1 MIETVMNLTKM
12 ERVFMAY
19 NLGFW
24 LSLVVLIL
32 LWIFVFMR
40 KHELVKLFL
49 FLSFLVVGFSLVFSL
64 HIQGKEKQYI
74 LDQIPTSGDLE
85 YVIVNGDFQAEKA
98 DGGQKFDVVINKDY
112 HKGTLTYRA
121 TSEMGQKVVAFG
133 NKVIKYKNSWFKTT
147 DHYQDKVEFVTP
159 NGVMILEL
167 KDGKV
172 EIK

>member
-1 MIETVMNLTKM
+1 METVMNLNKM
-12 ERVFMAY
+12 ERVFMAH

-24 LSLVVLIL
+24 LSLAVLVL
-32 LWIFVFMR
+32 LWIFVFKR

-64 HIQGKEKQYI
+64 HIQSKEKQYI

-85 YVIVNGDFQAEKA
+85 YVIVNGDFKAEKA
-98 DGGQKFDVVINKDY
+98 DGGQKFDLVINKDY
-112 HKGTLTYRA
+112 HKGTLTYRP
-121 TSEMGQKVVAFG
+121 TSEMGRKVVAFG
-133 NKVIKYKNSWFKTT
+133 QKVIKYKDSWFKTT

-167 KDGKV
+167 VNGKV

>member
-1 MIETVMNLTKM
+1 MMETVMNLTKM
-12 ERVFMAY
+12 ERIFMAY

-24 LSLVVLIL
+24 ASLAVLVL

-49 FLSFLVVGFSLVFSL
+49 FLSFLVVGFSLVFL

-85 YVIVNGDFQAEKA
+85 YVIVTDDFKAEQA
-98 DGGQKFDVVINKDY
+98 DGGKKFDLVINKDY

-159 NGVMILEL
+159 NGVMVLEL
-167 KDGKV
+167 VNGKV

>member
-1 MIETVMNLTKM
+1 MMETVMNLTKM
-12 ERVFMAY
+12 ERIFMAY

-24 LSLVVLIL
+24 ASLAVLVL
-32 LWIFVFMR
+32 LWIFVFKR

-85 YVIVNGDFQAEKA
+85 YVIVNGDFKAEKA
-98 DGGQKFDVVINKDY
+98 DGGQKFDLVINKDY
-112 HKGTLTYRA
+112 HKGTLTYRP
-121 TSEMGQKVVAFG
+121 TSEMGRKVVAFG
-133 NKVIKYKNSWFKTT
+133 QKVIKYKDSWFKTT

-167 KDGKV
+167 VNGKV

>member
-1 MIETVMNLTKM
+1 MNLSKL

-19 NLGFW
+19 NLGLW
-24 LSLVVLIL
+24 LSLAVLVL

-49 FLSFLVVGFSLVFSL
+49 FLSFLVVGFNLVFSL

-85 YVIVNGDFQAEKA
+85 YVIVQGDFQAEKA
-98 DGGQKFDVVINKDY
+98 DGGQKFDLVINKDY

-159 NGVMILEL
+159 NGVMVLEL
-167 KDGKV
+167 VNGKV

>member
-1 MIETVMNLTKM
+1 MNLNKM
-12 ERVFMAY
+12 ERVFMAH

-24 LSLVVLIL
+24 LSLTVLVL
-32 LWIFVFMR
+32 LWIFVFKR

-74 LDQIPTSGDLE
+74 LNQIPTSGDLE
-85 YVIVNGDFQAEKA
+85 YVIVNGDFKAEKA
-98 DGGQKFDVVINKDY
+98 DGGQKFDLVINKDY
-112 HKGTLTYRA
+112 HKGTLTYRP
-121 TSEMGQKVVAFG
+121 TSEMGRKVVAFG
-133 NKVIKYKNSWFKTT
+133 QKVIKYKDSWFKTT
-147 DHYQDKVEFVTP
+147 DRYQDKVEFVTP